1 MSFEQHDGEE
11 EPEDLTVRGKLIAS
25 GGEVDF
31 DYAVG
36 ALTAELKLPQL
47 VWL

>member
-1 MSFEQHDGEE
+1 VSFEQHDGEE
-11 EPEDLTVRGKLIAS
+11 EPEDLTVRGNLTVS

-36 ALTAELKLPQL
+36 ALSVELKLPQL